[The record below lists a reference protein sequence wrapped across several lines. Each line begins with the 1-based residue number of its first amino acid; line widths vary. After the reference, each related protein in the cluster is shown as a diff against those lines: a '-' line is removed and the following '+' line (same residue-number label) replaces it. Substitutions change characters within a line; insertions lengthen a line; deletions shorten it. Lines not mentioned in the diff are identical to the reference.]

1 MCGIKAI
8 SQLIGAGRFFRRT
21 ATHCFQPNT
30 VEALQDNHNGIFGSL
45 DAARLVFNELQ
56 NNPEF
61 VWECIDE
68 GCVARAHK
76 MCNILAQKGYFS
88 EKIRI
93 ENATSTWC
101 CSYGLAVPREG
112 AINQYLYLR
121 FHIAVIVTV
130 LEGNNLTDFVFDP
143 SFFGYP
149 VSVDNW
155 SAKFINRESLDS
167 NGIVNPA
174 MQKKYYRRIA
184 WDIFDD
190 TLFFKIKDHNLTRTN
205 AMLAM
210 LRKQELIGPP
220 KTGSPEKLV

>member
-21 ATHCFQPNT
+21 ATHCLQQST

-76 MCNILAQKGYFS
+76 MCTILAQKGYFS

-130 LEGNNLTDFVFDP
+130 LEGNNLNDFVFDP
-143 SFFGYP
+143 SFFDYP
-149 VSVDNW
+149 VSIDNW
-155 SAKFINRESLDS
+155 SAKFINRDSLDS
-167 NGIVNPA
+167 NGTINPA
-174 MQKKYYRRIA
+174 MQKKHYRRIA

-190 TLFFKIKDHNLTRTN
+190 TLFFRSKDHNLTRTD
-205 AMLAM
+205 AMLEM
-210 LRKQELIGPP
+210 LRKQKMTEPP
-220 KTGSPEKLV
+220 KTGPPEKLV

>member
-1 MCGIKAI
+1 MCGGKVI

-21 ATHCFQPNT
+21 ATQCFQPKT
-30 VEALQDNHNGIFGSL
+30 AKALQDTHNGIFGSF

-61 VWECIDE
+61 VWEYKDDGCI
-68 GCVARAHK
+68 ARVHK

-112 AINQYLYLR
+112 TINQYLYLR
-121 FHIAVIVTV
+121 FHIAVIIKG
-130 LEGNNLTDFVFDP
+130 LEESAPTDLVFDP
-143 SFFGYP
+143 SFFDSP
-149 VSVDNW
+149 VSIDNW
-155 SAKFINRESLDS
+155 SAKFINRDSLDS
-167 NGIVNPA
+167 NGASNPA

-190 TLFFKIKDHNLTRTN
+190 IPFFQVKDHDLTRTN

-210 LRKQELIGPP
+210 LKNQ
-220 KTGSPEKLV
+220 KS